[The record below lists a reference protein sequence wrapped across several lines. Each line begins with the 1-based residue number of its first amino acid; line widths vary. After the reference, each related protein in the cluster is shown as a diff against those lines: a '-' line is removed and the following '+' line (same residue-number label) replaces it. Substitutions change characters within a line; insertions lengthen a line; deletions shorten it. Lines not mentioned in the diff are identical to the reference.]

1 MKFLCESMKVLDFLR
16 LRKDNEHPL
25 EKVKSI
31 LLWPEVLPFVTKK
44 ISLIPE
50 IKAEKAQKA
59 PPNGSFFLASQ
70 VIKAKSMIY
79 LSFSFNASKYCGS
92 VLKNDI
98 VVVVVVVGVA
108 DELLSYFQ
116 LSDCF
121 ESLVETCPKRKIV
134 VGAA

>member
-1 MKFLCESMKVLDFLR
+1 MLQ
-16 LRKDNEHPL
+16 
-25 EKVKSI
+25 
-31 LLWPEVLPFVTKK
+31 KK

-98 VVVVVVVGVA
+98 VVVVVVVAVVEVVVVVVGVA